1 MPLDDI
7 RRQLYKPGAEFGN
20 RPTAPTT
27 FQPGEKKNVF
37 ESPQRPEGGEKKKWY
52 SGIRDFFR
60 PPLSAKH
67 FWVGGALLFLIVAG
81 VIISVYLYA
90 QSSFDRNWVAFG
102 ISGPN
107 GVASGEEVVYRVDCK
122 NSTKIDLNDAQLVF
136 NWPADSISDSG
147 QLIEQISIGV
157 LAAGQEKVVE
167 FKGKLIGPKNSQKQ
181 LSAKLSYQPAKTNA
195 RFENVSTFV
204 SRIISVP
211 LVLTFDMPQRVASRQ
226 QITIS
231 LKYLNDSDSSFDNLF
246 VKVEYP
252 DGFKV
257 SSSYP
262 EPQENVWEIGKLDS
276 KQEGKILVTGII
288 EGERGD
294 TKLFHGYLGVMKD
307 KNFTAYADAVKSAQ
321 ISLPVLSLV
330 QTVNGASEYIAN
342 PGEELKYAIKYQNN
356 STLSIPSV
364 KIVLKFNAQA
374 LDFTTLQLGETGSF
388 ESVGNS
394 ITWDQTN
401 TPELAAVGA
410 GYQGEL
416 KFSVKVKDAMPVKA
430 YSDKNFV
437 IYDVVNSGSVN
448 IPLALLDQQVQD
460 TKEFS
465 IKVNSK
471 LGLDAKGYYQDT
483 FLPNNGPIP
492 PKVGETTSYTIYWYV
507 TNPSNDVEDVRVE
520 AILPFY
526 VEWLNKFKPVST
538 NFQYDNLNRR
548 VVWDIGTLPAA
559 TGALSPAK
567 YVAFQVGLTPSA
579 PQINQVV
586 NLINQSLITGK
597 DSFTGVDLRT
607 TDAQIGSDLPDDP
620 TITWDKGR
628 VTQ

>member
-20 RPTAPTT
+20 RPTVPAT
-27 FQPGEKKNVF
+27 FQPGERKSIF
-37 ESPQRPEGGEKKKWY
+37 ESSQKPEGGEKKKWY

-67 FWVGGALLFLIVAG
+67 FWIGGILLFIIMAGLIVF
-81 VIISVYLYA
+81 VYWYA
-90 QSSFDRNWVAFG
+90 QSSFDRSWVALD
-102 ISGPN
+102 ISGPD
-107 GVASGEEVVYRVDCK
+107 GVASGEEVIYRVDCK
-122 NSTKIDLNDAQLVF
+122 NSTKVDLNDAQLVF
-136 NWPADSISDSG
+136 NWPADSIPDSG
-147 QLIEQISIGV
+147 QLIEQISIGT
-157 LAAGQEKVVE
+157 LAAGQEKEIE
-167 FKGKLIGPKNSQKQ
+167 FRGKIIGPKNSQKQ
-181 LSAKLSYQPAKTNA
+181 LSAKLSYQPAKTSA
-195 RFENVSTFV
+195 RFENVSTFA

-211 LVLTFDMPQRVASRQ
+211 LVLTFDMPQRVAGGQ
-226 QITIS
+226 QITVS
-231 LKYLNDSDSSFDNLF
+231 LKYLNDSESSFDNLF

-262 EPQENVWEIGKLDS
+262 QPQENVWEIGRLGS
-276 KQEGKILVTGII
+276 KQEGKILITGTI

-307 KNFTAYADAVKSAQ
+307 KEFTAYADAVKSAQ
-321 ISLPVLSLV
+321 ISLPVLSLE

-342 PGEELKYAIKYQNN
+342 PNEELKYTIKYQNN

-364 KIVLKFNAQA
+364 KIVLKFNTQA
-374 LDFTTLQLGETGSF
+374 LDFTTLQLGDKGSF
-388 ESVGNS
+388 ESVGNG

-410 GYQGEL
+410 GYHGEL
-416 KFSVKVKDAMPVKA
+416 KFSVKVKDAMPVKT

-437 IYDVVNSGSVN
+437 IYDVVNSSSVN
-448 IPLALLDQQVQD
+448 IPLALIDQQVQD
-460 TKEFS
+460 TGELS
-465 IKVNSK
+465 IKINSK
-471 LGLDAKGYYQDT
+471 SGLDAKGYYQDT
-483 FLPNNGPIP
+483 FLPNDGPVP
-492 PKVGETTSYTIYWYV
+492 PKVGQTTTYTIYWYV
-507 TNPSNDVEDVRVE
+507 TNPSNDVKDVRVE
-520 AILPFY
+520 AILPSY
-526 VEWLNKFKPVST
+526 VEWLNKFKPAST

-559 TGALSPAK
+559 TGVLSPAK
-567 YVAFQVGLTPSA
+567 YVAFQIGLTPSA

-586 NLINQSLITGK
+586 NLINQSVITGK

-607 TDAQIGSDLPDDP
+607 TDAQISSDLPDDP

-628 VTQ
+628 VIQ